1 MENSYF
7 CTRKEI
13 KTTCNMTALELRT
26 TINAD
31 LDIMSVDM
39 LENISR
45 YVGRLASHVRNR
57 KNATSAIAPRKVR
70 ISSRIRQ
77 MSGRFSVP
85 ADVDVKALK
94 ADMLTDKYM
103 E

>member
-1 MENSYF
+1 M
-7 CTRKEI
+7 
-13 KTTCNMTALELRT
+13 CNMTALELRT

-39 LENISR
+39 SENISR

-57 KNATSAIAPRKVR
+57 KNVSSTAPRRVR
-70 ISSRIRQ
+70 ISNRIRQ
-77 MSGRFSVP
+77 MSGRFTVP
-85 ADVDVKALK
+85 ADVDFKTLK